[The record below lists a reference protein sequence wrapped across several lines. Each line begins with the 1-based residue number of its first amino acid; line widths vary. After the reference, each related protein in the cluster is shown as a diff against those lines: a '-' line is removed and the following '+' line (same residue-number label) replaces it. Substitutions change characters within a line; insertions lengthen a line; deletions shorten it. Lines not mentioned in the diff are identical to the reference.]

1 MRVQDNRK
9 VQNRSTKNDPVL
21 MAIPAACS
29 DERAAVEFMEKQR
42 WGDAPGCPRCGD
54 MDVYQ
59 MKDSVTGERQ
69 ANYRWR
75 CKGCKQ
81 QFTVRIGTV
90 FEDSRIELRHWCYAF
105 WRAATSKKGVAALEL
120 HRQTGLSYKSC
131 LFMLQRIRFAMGGSM
146 PGPLNGEVEA
156 DETYIGGKP
165 RYKLKSKAE
174 REEFFGKKPAVM
186 AILERG
192 GRVRT
197 GVIAD
202 VTGKTLR
209 DALLENVDVPAS
221 TLYTDELMSYRRVGK
236 KFAGGHHTT
245 KHSAGEYARGNV
257 HSNSAEGFFSML
269 KRGLN
274 GIYHAVSKEH
284 LHRYLCEFEFR
295 HNHRHMDDGDR
306 TRAAILASEGKR
318 LTYVESKASEEA
330 YGTEA

>member
-1 MRVQDNRK
+1 MLNADKRK

-21 MAIPAACS
+21 EALPLACS

-42 WGDAPGCPRCGD
+42 WGEHPACPRCGD
-54 MDVYQ
+54 MAVYQ
-59 MKDSVTGERQ
+59 MKDSTTGERQ

-90 FEDSRIELRHWCYAF
+90 FEDSRIELRHWCYGF
-105 WRAATSKKGVAALEL
+105 WRAATSKKGVSALEI
-120 HRQTGLSYKSC
+120 HRQTGISYKSS
-131 LFMLQRIRFAMGGSM
+131 LFLLHRIRFAMDNSM
-146 PGPLNGEVEA
+146 PGLLAGPIEA
-156 DETYIGGKP
+156 DETYVGGKP
-165 RYKLKSKAE
+165 RYRSADNMNWQA
-174 REEFFGKKPAVM
+174 KKPAVL
-186 AILERG
+186 AIVERG

-197 GVIAD
+197 GVVAD
-202 VTGKTLR
+202 VTAKTLR
-209 DALLENVDVPAS
+209 DAITENVNPNAS
-221 TLYTDELMSYRRVGK
+221 TLYTDEHKSYRRIGRR
-236 KFAGGHHTT
+236 FAGGHHTT
-245 KHSAGEYARGNV
+245 THSKGEYARGDV
-257 HSNSAEGFFSML
+257 HSNTVEGFFSTV

-295 HNHRHMDDGDR
+295 YNHRHMDDGDR

-318 LTYVESKASEEA
+318 LTYEKSKATQEA